1 MLTTIAD
8 VRYYVHIMNTR
19 IVSTTEARK
28 NIFTFTENIQSG
40 GVHYLLT
47 EKGRAKAVLM
57 SAGEYESWK
66 ETLELFSEVPD
77 VLSRVSRAEHDIVKG
92 KITSLKELKE
102 KYAIPSTSHKRS
114 RKGSR

>member
-1 MLTTIAD
+1 
-8 VRYYVHIMNTR
+8 MNTR

-57 SAGEYESWK
+57 SAQEYESWK

-77 VLSRVSRAEHDIVKG
+77 VLSRVARAEQDIEIG
-92 KITSLKELKE
+92 RTASLEELKE
-102 KYAIPSTSHKRS
+102 KYAVPSTSHKRS
-114 RKGSR
+114 RKRSR